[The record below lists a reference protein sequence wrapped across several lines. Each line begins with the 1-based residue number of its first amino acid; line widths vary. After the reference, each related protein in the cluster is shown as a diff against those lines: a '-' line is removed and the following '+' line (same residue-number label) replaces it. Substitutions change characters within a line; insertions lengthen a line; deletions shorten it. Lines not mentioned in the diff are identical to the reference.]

1 MNGLKHILIAVAML
15 LAVAPCMHADDHGKH
30 IHDSGARTEIC
41 ASHVCSCHACDPT
54 TVCTDD
60 LDIQLRLDSATTPAA
75 LSTSTLHLF
84 TLAER
89 KPVITHAPLSVGGV
103 LASLQTVQLLI

>member
-15 LAVAPCMHADDHGKH
+15 LAVAPCIHAEDHGEH
-30 IHDSGARTEIC
+30 LHDSGAPSEIC
-41 ASHVCSCHACDPT
+41 ASHTCSCHACDSAPG
-54 TVCTDD
+54 CTDV
-60 LDIQLRLDSATTPAA
+60 LDIQLQLDSSATPAA
-75 LSTSTLHLF
+75 LSVSTVHLF

-89 KPVITHAPLSVGGV
+89 KPFITHTPLSVAGV

>member
-1 MNGLKHILIAVAML
+1 MNGLKHILIAVALL
-15 LAVAPCMHADDHGKH
+15 LAVAPCMHADNHRKH
-30 IHDSGARTEIC
+30 THDSGARTEIC
-41 ASHVCSCHACDPT
+41 ASHACSCHACDTT

-60 LDIQLRLDSATTPAA
+60 SDIPLQRASATTAAA
-75 LSTSTLHLF
+75 LSISTVHLF

-89 KPVITHAPLSVGGV
+89 KPVIPHAPLAVGGV